1 MDIQILLVLAVL
13 TVTIVLLVTEALR
26 VDLVAAIIMVSLA
39 WLGLVPPLQA
49 FSGLAS
55 NAVIAMAA
63 VMVLGYGIDRT
74 GVMAKISQRILS
86 VAGTDE
92 RRITASVSLT
102 VGALSGFMQ
111 NIGATALFLPAML
124 RLSRQSG
131 IPVTRLLMPMGFAAI
146 LGGTLTMVGSGPLI
160 ILNDL
165 LRQNGLAPF
174 GLFAVTPVG
183 IVLLLSGVGLFYL
196 LGSRLFHSGER
207 RREDEQESL
216 MLSWDLPS
224 LIRYVRVPE
233 QSALSGI
240 SREESGIGMH
250 YPIHLLALEEEGEI
264 QYAPWRHT
272 RFRGGQILALLGERD
287 DIERFAHAHG
297 LEDVSPPDRLARSL
311 GGDQAGFAEIVVRP
325 RSAVVGETIRE
336 LAFRRTYGLE
346 PLLLISGDE
355 ELRSDFSDHRLNPG
369 DIIVV
374 HGLFDQ
380 MRRLEGDRQF
390 VLLTPVRGDPLRRSR
405 APAAVGCLLGAIALT
420 FSGFP
425 ISLSLLTGA
434 VAMVLLRV
442 ITLEEVYRA
451 IDWRTVILIAGLI
464 PLGLAMDTS
473 GAAAYLASGLV
484 DLLAGQPAILL
495 LLVVA
500 LLAMFFSLF
509 MSNVAAT
516 VLLVPLV
523 VVMAEGSGIDPR
535 ALALLVA
542 VSAANSFI
550 LPTHQVNAL
559 IMGPGGYRNRD
570 YMRAGLPMSVV
581 FLVAS
586 VGLFYILLL

>member
-1 MDIQILLVLAVL
+1 MDLQIVLVLSVLAV
-13 TVTIVLLVTEALR
+13 TVILLVTEALR

-55 NAVIAMAA
+55 NAVIAMAG
-63 VMVLGYGIDRT
+63 VMILGYGIDRT
-74 GVMAKISQRILS
+74 GVMAEISRRILS
-86 VAGTDE
+86 IAGTDE
-92 RRITASVSLT
+92 RRITATVSLT
-102 VGALSGFMQ
+102 VGGLSGFMQ

-124 RLSRQSG
+124 RLSRQTE
-131 IPVTRLLMPMGFAAI
+131 IPVSRLLMPMGFAAI

-165 LRQNGLAPF
+165 LRQNALAPF
-174 GLFAVTPVG
+174 SLFAVTPVG
-183 IVLLLSGVGLFYL
+183 IALLLSGVGLFFILGTRL
-196 LGSRLFHSGER
+196 LPAGKARQE
-207 RREDEQESL
+207 EETESL
-216 MLSWDLPS
+216 VLSWDLPS

-233 QSALSGI
+233 ESPLTGY
-240 SREESGIGMH
+240 SREESGIGTA
-250 YPIHLLALEEEGEI
+250 YPIHLLAIEEEGEV
-264 QYAPWRHT
+264 QYAPWRYT

-287 DIERFAHAHG
+287 DIERFRTDNA
-297 LEDVSPPDRLARSL
+297 LEPVPPSDQLARSL

-325 RSAVVGETIRE
+325 RAGVVGKTIRD

-346 PLLLISGDE
+346 PLILISSGK
-355 ELRSDFSDHRLNPG
+355 ELRSDFSDHRLAPG

-374 HGLFDQ
+374 HGLLEH

-390 VLLTPVRGDPLRRSR
+390 VLLTPAPGEPVRRGK
-405 APAAVGCLLGAIALT
+405 APAAIGCLLGAIALT

-434 VAMVLLRV
+434 VAMVLFRV
-442 ITLEEVYRA
+442 ITPGEAYRS
-451 IDWRTVILIAGLI
+451 IDWRTIILIGGLI
-464 PLGLAMDTS
+464 PLGLAMDTT

-523 VVMAEGSGIDPR
+523 VVMAEGSAIDPR

-542 VSAANSFI
+542 ISTANSFI

-570 YMRAGLPMSVV
+570 YIRAGLPMSAV
-581 FLVAS
+581 FLVVS
-586 VGLFYILLL
+586 IGLFYMLFL